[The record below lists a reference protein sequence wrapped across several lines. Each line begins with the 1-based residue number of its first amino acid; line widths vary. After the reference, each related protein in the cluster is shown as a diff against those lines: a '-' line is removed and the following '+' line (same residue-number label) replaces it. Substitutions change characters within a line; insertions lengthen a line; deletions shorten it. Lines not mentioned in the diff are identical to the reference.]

1 MADLNFYSLPNSDQ
15 PQTIN
20 PLPIPEVME
29 AWNADYKKML
39 EEMIY
44 EQDPPSFEEIILKL
58 TELKNQI
65 NAIDWKMETQFPI
78 PNN

>member
-1 MADLNFYSLPNSDQ
+1 
-15 PQTIN
+15 
-20 PLPIPEVME
+20 ME

-58 TELKNQI
+58 TKLKTKI

>member
-29 AWNADYKKML
+29 AWNANYKKML
-39 EEMIY
+39 QEIIY
-44 EQDPPSFEEIILKL
+44 EQELTIFEEIIQKL
-58 TELKNQI
+58 TKLKTKI
-65 NAIDWKMETQFPI
+65 NTIVWKMETQFPT